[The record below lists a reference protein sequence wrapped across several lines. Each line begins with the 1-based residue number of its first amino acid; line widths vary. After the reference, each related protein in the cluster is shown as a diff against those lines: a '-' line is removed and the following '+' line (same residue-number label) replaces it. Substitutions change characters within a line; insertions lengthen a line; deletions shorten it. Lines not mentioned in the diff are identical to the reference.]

1 MSGEANK
8 DEDKGASS
16 TGTGA
21 VLSNDGDLSKFSST
35 AQKESENGISEK
47 KTQSTESTSMQG
59 QYPHYQVGLGQQA
72 HYLYPQQQQTQSSA
86 PNSPSHGP
94 EFDAQAAVFMQ
105 QGTSPGN
112 PFRQNPPLPNL
123 PLTAQTQSAPSS
135 TQGGMGALA
144 SAAFSNYNPHMEG
157 GTDVSAPYAPSGSPV
172 QSAYTSQGTGMYT
185 YEGVSDWS
193 ERNMQQG
200 QHIYPPHIVQPQMA
214 MPHYLH
220 PHVQSGF
227 GNRSSPPFDDMAA
240 PAPGDTQESF
250 SSYTQNQG
258 SMSGSNLA
266 AAGTAPLWGY
276 PHQMPQ
282 MDYASHHQMQSMPKS
297 SQPHH
302 HQPHHLPYFL
312 TPGPP
317 IQTMDTNKG
326 PDGANL
332 FIFHIPNHF
341 TNIDMYNLFAPFG
354 QLISVRIMVE
364 KDTGR
369 SRGFGFVSY
378 DNADSAA
385 VAIKELNGMVV
396 ANKRL
401 KVQHKQI
408 RATDHQ
414 HHSSSQNV
422 SHPQEHPPM
431 PSSNFEL
438 NSAGFDNSKVTGGA
452 PIWPTYDAAAKPF
465 PEEAMANITK
475 ELETSAPKTDNASTP
490 KKPTEQQ
497 KKESRSQ
504 DPKPFPPQ
512 QLSSNSRTRTNRKG
526 MPDSGGLNR
535 MGTLRNALPDASS

>member
-1 MSGEANK
+1 
-8 DEDKGASS
+8 
-16 TGTGA
+16 
-21 VLSNDGDLSKFSST
+21 
-35 AQKESENGISEK
+35 
-47 KTQSTESTSMQG
+47 
-59 QYPHYQVGLGQQA
+59 
-72 HYLYPQQQQTQSSA
+72 
-86 PNSPSHGP
+86 
-94 EFDAQAAVFMQ
+94 
-105 QGTSPGN
+105 
-112 PFRQNPPLPNL
+112 
-123 PLTAQTQSAPSS
+123 
-135 TQGGMGALA
+135 
-144 SAAFSNYNPHMEG
+144 
-157 GTDVSAPYAPSGSPV
+157 
-172 QSAYTSQGTGMYT
+172 
-185 YEGVSDWS
+185 
-193 ERNMQQG
+193 
-200 QHIYPPHIVQPQMA
+200 
-214 MPHYLH
+214 
-220 PHVQSGF
+220 
-227 GNRSSPPFDDMAA
+227 
-240 PAPGDTQESF
+240 
-250 SSYTQNQG
+250 
-258 SMSGSNLA
+258 
-266 AAGTAPLWGY
+266 
-276 PHQMPQ
+276 
-282 MDYASHHQMQSMPKS
+282 MPKS

-431 PSSNFEL
+431 SSSNFEL